1 MSSTSLRILFSII
14 LSALILQIPSKGFS
28 NGNFPKV
35 LSCVK
40 GKSDDFTL
48 HLVTLIEQNDKGTGE
63 AFVDDRL
70 FKLVQDDGIW
80 LGTSIKGT
88 EFLILEEDKIKII
101 SGKTHWEGLC
111 FRSDNALTPL
121 VKTVSRPLSIKIE
134 NLTKELH
141 KLKSELA
148 LIEIEN
154 SKLIDKIE
162 ENISDEQTSQEKI
175 ELFLENG
182 MTSNAIVNKINS
194 TENLSG
200 YIASVPEEGSLATG
214 KLFFKKGEDR
224 EKVLS
229 KIMLLQRANLGRA
242 WLMRSTHTKLKSPR
256 ELLILASILEKETG
270 NDSEKQL
277 ISSVFHNRL
286 SKGMKLQAD
295 PTVLYG
301 LTMGKDVIARSPTK
315 KEIKEKSPYNTYII
329 KGLPIAPI
337 SNPSVASL
345 FAAARPSKTEFLFF
359 VSNGNGGHRFSKTYD
374 GHKQGIEILLT
385 RKREQSKSTKSGAMT
400 YVTLPPSKP
409 VLLK

>member
-1 MSSTSLRILFSII
+1 M
-14 LSALILQIPSKGFS
+14 LQTPSKGFS

-154 SKLIDKIE
+154 SKLIEKIE